1 MCGKRV
7 SEIGKTVSEVTMST
21 AALNEAKRWADDLL
35 DAECTGRKDREGPI
49 RYRLA
54 RKIGVPESYLYRL
67 QYKTQEM
74 TDVKGSVYR
83 ALMLAHQSYQA
94 AVQANEEKAAAYR
107 AERLQLK
114 AVRHAADNQL
124 R

>member
-1 MCGKRV
+1 
-7 SEIGKTVSEVTMST
+7 MST
-21 AALNEAKRWADDLL
+21 AALDEAKQWADNLL

-67 QYKTQEM
+67 QYKTHEM

-83 ALMLAHQSYQA
+83 ALMLAHQAYEA
-94 AVQANEEKAAAYR
+94 AVRANEEKAAAYR